1 MSTRDTN
8 DDGYCVIYALPG
20 DSDLM
25 VFNADLSEGGHMAGA
40 DPDDLTAV
48 AIVELESEVNLELW
62 GDVPR
67 ACYPEMDSD
76 CLSTGCRR
84 FSARQV
90 MAGDAGGSVNVIH
103 GSYLRELLE

>member
-25 VFNADLSEGGHMAGA
+25 VFNADLFDLSEGGHMAGA

-67 ACYPEMDSD
+67 ACYRKW
-76 CLSTGCRR
+76 TATACRP
-84 FSARQV
+84 V
-90 MAGDAGGSVNVIH
+90 AGGFPPGRSWPETPEDP
-103 GSYLRELLE
+103 ST